1 MKSRIN
7 TYTDTSI
14 TFGLLDQN
22 AYCRFDN
29 ESTQTV
35 TIPASQN
42 VNFPVR
48 TQIYGVQANTGQLVF
63 QAENGV
69 IVNAKSSTS
78 PEQNS
83 QFSLIKY
90 DIDKWDLIIF

>member
-48 TQIYGVQANTGQLVF
+48 TQIYGVQA
-63 QAENGV
+63 
-69 IVNAKSSTS
+69 KSSTS